1 MEVLVLML
9 ILILIIFLI
18 VESFI
23 NNIERFN
30 NNEIIYYK
38 KKNLYNILKKDEDK
52 YFQSFFK
59 NDLKVR
65 NINNLDEYYNIMYE
79 SICDPDD
86 AIIDKIT
93 NYIIKIKSKINSYK
107 NSNSNYFNSVD
118 LIKFNN
124 IQWKIGFVCN
134 NKYENGLPHTR
145 NNIIILNKN
154 SINLNSDLKNM
165 KTLIHEQIH
174 IYQKLYIKDV
184 KNYLDSKKFK
194 KLKKITEYDNIRANP
209 DLDNYIYQDKY
220 HNTYKALYN
229 NNPKSIED
237 ITYYPHN
244 SQYYEHPYERMAI
257 EFESIIDN

>member
-1 MEVLVLML
+1 MEVLIL

-18 VESFI
+18 LESLI
-23 NNIERFN
+23 NNIEGFN
-30 NNEIIYYK
+30 NNQIIYYK
-38 KKNLYNILKKDEDK
+38 KNNLYDILKKDEDK

-65 NINNLDEYYNIMYE
+65 NINNLEEYYSIMKE

-86 AIIDKIT
+86 VIINKIS

-107 NSNSNYFNSVD
+107 NSNSKYFNFID

-145 NNIIILNKN
+145 NDIIILNKN
-154 SINLNSDLKNM
+154 NIHLNNDLKNM

-209 DLDNYIYQDKY
+209 DLDNYIYQDQY

-229 NNPKSIED
+229 NNPDSIED
-237 ITYYPHN
+237 ITYYPIDT
-244 SQYYEHPYERMAI
+244 QYYEHPYERMAI
-257 EFESIIDN
+257 EFESIINN